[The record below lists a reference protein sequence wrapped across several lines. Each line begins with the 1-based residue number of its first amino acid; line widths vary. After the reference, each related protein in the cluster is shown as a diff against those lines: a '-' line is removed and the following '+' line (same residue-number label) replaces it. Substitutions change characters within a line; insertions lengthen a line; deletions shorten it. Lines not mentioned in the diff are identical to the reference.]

1 MKISSLNPQ
10 KQNRDSIIKSQVNLK
25 LLGGKKKRMIKNL
38 EQAHCLVA
46 LKPGKLKFALY
57 FIHINYISKILCMCT
72 VYGFVSSQ
80 FTKMCEC
87 ICICVCMYAFIYDT
101 PLQ

>member
-57 FIHINYISKILCMCT
+57 FLHFL
-72 VYGFVSSQ
+72 
-80 FTKMCEC
+80 
-87 ICICVCMYAFIYDT
+87 AFIYIYIYIYVFILKLVSHRQNILRSCVFT
-101 PLQ
+101 QSNNY